1 MFLLFFISSRLLYML
16 EKIHITVEINYNKI
30 VIFIFHN
37 PQGFPSTIVL
47 LNFSLS
53 IKLLQANLI
62 GLSPHSQYI
71 FPSLFKN
78 KKSKMKSEFM

>member
-1 MFLLFFISSRLLYML
+1 MFFFLSFFISSRLLHML

-47 LNFSLS
+47 INFSLS
-53 IKLLQANLI
+53 IKLLQANLT
-62 GLSPHSQYI
+62 GLSPRSQYI
-71 FPSLFKN
+71 LFLSLFK
-78 KKSKMKSEFM
+78 KKKKQNEI